1 MYRQKR
7 ASAAA
12 GSNAAAADTVVL
24 SSQVFQVRP
33 GRAADGWSADTDD
46 IQPDIHLFSSCLE
59 KRQSCC
65 LPRYVLDTLVQLTF
79 VWESEAEDVAEM

>member
-59 KRQSCC
+59 KGK
-65 LPRYVLDTLVQLTF
+65 V
-79 VWESEAEDVAEM
+79 VACQDMSSILLYS

>member
-59 KRQSCC
+59 KKAKLLLAKIC
-65 LPRYVLDTLVQLTF
+65 PRYSCTVDLCVGIRG
-79 VWESEAEDVAEM
+79 